1 MPLLKGFRMEKVS
14 SVLGLRQV
22 QSRELAC
29 PDFVER
35 RVQCHT
41 LGGGVIKDTSG
52 LSFLLRSPV

>member
-29 PDFVER
+29 PDFVEL

-52 LSFLLRSPV
+52 LSFL